1 MLKKNEKGLSVIQQK
16 AIQLIIMKD
25 VTGKTMNDIADE
37 LGVDRSTIYDWQ
49 YKNPRFIEELNVQA
63 EKVMDSFLVDCY
75 GVLQEIVFDKKQ
87 STKDRLSAIDK
98 VLKIK
103 GKYVDKV
110 EIDDKSKGVTPV
122 QQHQMKLELDI
133 LSQELLQK
141 GLVTQEQLQ
150 EISFIHAGRIEG
162 QLNELETI
170 KLENELI
177 G

>member
-1 MLKKNEKGLSVIQQK
+1 MLKKNDKQLTVIQQK

-49 YKNPRFIEELNVQA
+49 YKNPRFIEELNKQA

-75 GVLQEIVFDKKQ
+75 GVLQEIVYDKKQ

-98 VLKIK
+98 VLKMK
-103 GKYVDKV
+103 KKYGTDISMTIEQK
-110 EIDDKSKGVTPV
+110 VTPA
-122 QQHQMKLELDI
+122 QQHQMRLELDI

-141 GLVTQEQLQ
+141 GLVTQEQL
-150 EISFIHAGRIEG
+150 EDISFLYAGSIEG

-170 KLENELI
+170 KLQNELI